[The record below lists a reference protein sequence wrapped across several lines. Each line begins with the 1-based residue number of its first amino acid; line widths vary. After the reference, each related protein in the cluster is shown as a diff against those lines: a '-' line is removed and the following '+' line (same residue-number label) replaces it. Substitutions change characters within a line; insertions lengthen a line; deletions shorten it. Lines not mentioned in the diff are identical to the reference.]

1 MTSVASGDE
10 WAILLAAFARNLCDD
25 KLNSLGCP
33 SLNEKPVAGTRRQA
47 AADWVKWHE
56 DDLFASLVT
65 IPLSGGQ
72 GVVEW
77 MQPYL
82 DRTRMPAGSEERC
95 EQGRRHATTIWD
107 HLQVRESVPSTRF
120 DSTTLTPLLAT
131 FMRHVRGEG
140 GVGNR

>member
-1 MTSVASGDE
+1 
-10 WAILLAAFARNLCDD
+10 
-25 KLNSLGCP
+25 
-33 SLNEKPVAGTRRQA
+33 
-47 AADWVKWHE
+47 VKWHE